1 MNPQLPY
8 LGLQS
13 ERCLRS
19 PKLPPLLRTIILLS
33 GDAVKT
39 LHHKFPASL
48 SKKVSFQGVNG
59 TSDPLKSRWMGPK
72 WGGNHGPLP
81 EANPGQGESPT
92 SVGRMVR
99 GSQFSVSF
107 ILSFFCRE
115 SSATCS
121 TYAVLAG
128 IGRRRRRC
136 RKVHMYKWTYTQMAR
151 PCRAG
156 KRGRAGLPAAR
167 ALSAQAKL
175 SGWKRGS
182 VIRV

>member
-59 TSDPLKSRWMGPK
+59 TSDPLNRDGWGQNGVATTDLYQRRTQVRASRRLLWEEWFAVANFLCPSSCPFFAASRPQPVVHTPFWQVLGVAAAAAEKYICTNGHIHK
-72 WGGNHGPLP
+72 WP
-81 EANPGQGESPT
+81 
-92 SVGRMVR
+92 
-99 GSQFSVSF
+99 
-107 ILSFFCRE
+107 
-115 SSATCS
+115 
-121 TYAVLAG
+121 
-128 IGRRRRRC
+128 
-136 RKVHMYKWTYTQMAR
+136 
-151 PCRAG
+151 
-156 KRGRAGLPAAR
+156 GRAG
-167 ALSAQAKL
+167 QA
-175 SGWKRGS
+175 SGAGRGCRQPGRCRLRRS
-182 VIRV
+182 